1 MVKIMSGIGQIVEGI
16 NASFEALKNNRVRK
30 LYVLKNI
37 DNESY
42 KLKKILETSTSQNIP
57 IHYIDK

>member
-1 MVKIMSGIGQIVEGI
+1 MVKIMNGIGQIVEGI

-30 LYVLKNI
+30 LHVLKNI

-42 KLKKILETSTSQNIP
+42 KLKKNFRNFFKSKHS
-57 IHYIDK
+57 Y